1 DRMQA
6 RYAEALQRTA
16 LLLCGRTH
24 DVVLPEQ
31 ADLVERHGTNGVRQ
45 RPSEG
50 CDEARQP
57 ERERDVGPAV
67 VGPFLRFVQQ
77 LAEGE
82 DLRAAGLVD
91 RTRLAGAL
99 DSAGDGVAEV
109 SCIDRLEPRTPAPDQ
124 RQKWS

>member
-1 DRMQA
+1 MGEVKGVPAAGVFTRIGKAPAEIGHPLTSVARELPPRPEPLDVGRHDRLDRMQA

-31 ADLVERHGTNGVRQ
+31 ADLVERHGANGVRQ

-57 ERERDVGPAV
+57 EWE
-67 VGPFLRFVQQ
+67 
-77 LAEGE
+77 
-82 DLRAAGLVD
+82 
-91 RTRLAGAL
+91 
-99 DSAGDGVAEV
+99 
-109 SCIDRLEPRTPAPDQ
+109 
-124 RQKWS
+124 